1 MICRMDKKN
10 KTELVLSR
18 YEQLLVRCY
27 HKKVITF
34 GGLTG
39 RLEKMINKHGIKKM
53 VQASK
58 WGLRI

>member
-1 MICRMDKKN
+1 MDKKN
-10 KTELVLSR
+10 KTELVLTSR
-18 YEQLLVRCY
+18 EQLLVRCY

>member
-1 MICRMDKKN
+1 MDKKN

-18 YEQLLVRCY
+18 HEQLLVRCY

-34 GGLTG
+34 GGLTD

-53 VQASK
+53 MQASK
-58 WGLRI
+58 WGLKVK

>member
-1 MICRMDKKN
+1 MDKKT

-18 YEQLLVRCY
+18 QEQLLVRCY

-34 GGLTG
+34 GGLTD

-53 VQASK
+53 MQASK
-58 WGLRI
+58 WGLKVK